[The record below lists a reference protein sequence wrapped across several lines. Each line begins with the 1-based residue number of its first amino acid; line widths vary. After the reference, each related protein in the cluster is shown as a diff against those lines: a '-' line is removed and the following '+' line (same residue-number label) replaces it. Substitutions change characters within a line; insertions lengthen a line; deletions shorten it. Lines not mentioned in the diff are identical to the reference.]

1 MVERKT
7 ISRNILGTR
16 IKLSFFIVSLVLV
29 TRYILEG
36 FMLSPS
42 TRLGFIHII
51 FDILS
56 RDSTGRGASCSECR
70 I

>member
-7 ISRNILGTR
+7 VTRYILDTR
-16 IKLSFFIVSLVLV
+16 VKLSVFIVSLVLV

-56 RDSTGRGASCSECR
+56 RDSTGRGASCSE
-70 I
+70 

>member
-7 ISRNILGTR
+7 VTRYILDTR
-16 IKLSFFIVSLVLV
+16 IKLRVFIVSLVLV

-36 FMLSPS
+36 FMLSPA
-42 TRLGFIHII
+42 TRLGFIYII

-56 RDSTGRGASCSECR
+56 RDSTGRGASCSE
-70 I
+70 

>member
-7 ISRNILGTR
+7 VTRDILDTR
-16 IKLSFFIVSLVLV
+16 IKLRVFIVSLVLV

-36 FMLSPS
+36 FKFSPS
-42 TRLGFIHII
+42 SRLGFIHII

>member
-7 ISRNILGTR
+7 VTRDILDTR
-16 IKLSFFIVSLVLV
+16 IKLRICIVSLVLV

-36 FMLSPS
+36 FKFSPS
-42 TRLGFIHII
+42 SRLGFIHII

>member
-7 ISRNILGTR
+7 ISRNILGTI
-16 IKLSFFIVSLVLV
+16 IKLKFFKVSLVLV
-29 TRYILEG
+29 ARYILEG
-36 FMLSPS
+36 FKFSPS
-42 TRLGFIHII
+42 SRLGFIHII

>member
-7 ISRNILGTR
+7 VTRDILDTR
-16 IKLSFFIVSLVLV
+16 IKLRVFIVSLVLV

-36 FMLSPS
+36 FKFSPS
-42 TRLGFIHII
+42 SRLGFIHII

-56 RDSTGRGASCSECR
+56 RDSTGRGASCSE
-70 I
+70 

>member
-7 ISRNILGTR
+7 VTRYILDTR
-16 IKLSFFIVSLVLV
+16 IKLRVFIVSLVLV

-36 FMLSPS
+36 FKFSPS
-42 TRLGFIHII
+42 SRLGFIHII

>member
-7 ISRNILGTR
+7 VTRYILDTR
-16 IKLSFFIVSLVLV
+16 IKLRVFIVSLVLV
-29 TRYILEG
+29 NRYILEG

-56 RDSTGRGASCSECR
+56 RDSTGRGASCSE
-70 I
+70 